1 VSDDGPQQNS
11 ALEEMTT
18 QREYQEYA
26 ATEGGRRPAT
36 EEPDMLLDVPT
47 FEVERINLE
56 AVGLRAHVSL
66 LAELPY
72 LVRLSAGADVLLD
85 RVKLELEE
93 GVKAQAL
100 LKVRL
105 EQARAILQKALDAIT
120 ENPEILEGLAR
131 VVDLTSE
138 QVGGTARDA
147 VGEHGA
153 VSQVVGG
160 VGGAT
165 RQVGEA
171 TGRLTEGVQGAVAR
185 APGRGTQAAPE
196 EPQGEIK
203 ATPAAKRLAQRLGVD
218 LSQVKGTGIG
228 GHITVTD
235 VRSAVKGE

>member
-47 FEVERINLE
+47 VEVERINLE

-72 LVRLSAGADVLLD
+72 LVHLSAGADVRLE
-85 RVKLELEE
+85 RVKVELE

-100 LKVRL
+100 FKVRL
-105 EQARAILQKALDAIT
+105 EHARAILQKGLDAIT
-120 ENPEILEGLAR
+120 ENPQVLEGLAR

-218 LSQVKGTGIG
+218 LSQVEGTGIG

>member
-11 ALEEMTT
+11 AAEEMTA

-26 ATEGGRRPAT
+26 ATGGERRPAT
-36 EEPDMLLDVPT
+36 EETDILLDVPT
-47 FEVERINLE
+47 VEVERSNLE

-72 LVRLSAGADVLLD
+72 LVHLSAGADVRLE
-85 RVKLELEE
+85 RVKVELE

-100 LKVRL
+100 FKVRL
-105 EQARAILQKALDAIT
+105 EQARAILQKGLDAIT
-120 ENPEILEGLAR
+120 ENPQVLEGLAR
-131 VVDLTSE
+131 TVALTSE

-218 LSQVKGTGIG
+218 LSQVEGTGIG

>member
-47 FEVERINLE
+47 VEVERLNLE
-56 AVGLRAHVSL
+56 AVGLRAHVAL

-85 RVKLELEE
+85 RVKVELE

-120 ENPEILEGLAR
+120 ENPEILEVLAR
-131 VVDLTSE
+131 TVALTSE
-138 QVGGTARDA
+138 QVGATAREA
-147 VGEHGA
+147 VGEHA
-153 VSQVVGG
+153 RTYHDCSTRRQGG
-160 VGGAT
+160 
-165 RQVGEA
+165 
-171 TGRLTEGVQGAVAR
+171 
-185 APGRGTQAAPE
+185 
-196 EPQGEIK
+196 
-203 ATPAAKRLAQRLGVD
+203 
-218 LSQVKGTGIG
+218 
-228 GHITVTD
+228 
-235 VRSAVKGE
+235 

>member
-1 VSDDGPQQNS
+1 MSDDGPQQNS

-36 EEPDMLLDVPT
+36 EEPDILLDVPT
-47 FEVERINLE
+47 AEVERSNLE
-56 AVGLRAHVSL
+56 AVGLRAHVAL

-72 LVRLSAGADVLLD
+72 LVHLSAGADVRLE
-85 RVKLELEE
+85 RVKVELE

-100 LKVRL
+100 FKVRL
-105 EQARAILQKALDAIT
+105 EHARAILQKGLDTIT
-120 ENPEILEGLAR
+120 ENPQVLEGLAR

-171 TGRLTEGVQGAVAR
+171 TGRLTEGVQGAVGR

-218 LSQVKGTGIG
+218 LSQVEGTGIG

>member
-47 FEVERINLE
+47 VEVERINLE

-72 LVRLSAGADVLLD
+72 LVHLSAGADVLLD
-85 RVKLELEE
+85 RVKVELE

-131 VVDLTSE
+131 TVALTSE

-218 LSQVKGTGIG
+218 LSQVEGTGIG

>member
-11 ALEEMTT
+11 GPEETTT

-47 FEVERINLE
+47 VEVERINLE

-85 RVKLELEE
+85 RVKVELE

-131 VVDLTSE
+131 TVALTSE

-165 RQVGEA
+165 RQAGEV
-171 TGRLTEGVQGAVAR
+171 TGRITEGPQGAV
-185 APGRGTQAAPE
+185 GRVAGQGSQAAPE
-196 EPQGEIK
+196 EAQGEIK
-203 ATPAAKRLAQRLGVD
+203 ATPAAERLAQELGVD
-218 LSQVKGTGIG
+218 LSQVEGTGIG
-228 GHITVTD
+228 GHITIID
-235 VRSAVKGE
+235 VRSAAKEE

>member
-11 ALEEMTT
+11 GPEETTT

-26 ATEGGRRPAT
+26 ATEGGRRLAT

-47 FEVERINLE
+47 AEVERINLE

-72 LVRLSAGADVLLD
+72 LVHLSAGADVRLE
-85 RVKLELEE
+85 RVKVELE

-131 VVDLTSE
+131 TVALTSE
-138 QVGGTARDA
+138 QVGATAREA
-147 VGEHGA
+147 VGEHA
-153 VSQVVGG
+153 RTYHDCSTRRQGG
-160 VGGAT
+160 
-165 RQVGEA
+165 
-171 TGRLTEGVQGAVAR
+171 
-185 APGRGTQAAPE
+185 
-196 EPQGEIK
+196 
-203 ATPAAKRLAQRLGVD
+203 
-218 LSQVKGTGIG
+218 
-228 GHITVTD
+228 
-235 VRSAVKGE
+235 

>member
-1 VSDDGPQQNS
+1 MSDDGPQQNS
-11 ALEEMTT
+11 GPEETT
-18 QREYQEYA
+18 AQREYQEYA
-26 ATEGGRRPAT
+26 ATDGGRRLVT

-47 FEVERINLE
+47 AEVERINLE

-72 LVRLSAGADVLLD
+72 LVHLSVGADVLLD
-85 RVKLELEE
+85 RVKVELE

-100 LKVRL
+100 FKVRL
-105 EQARAILQKALDAIT
+105 EHARAILQKALDTIT
-120 ENPEILEGLAR
+120 ENPQVLEGLAR

-218 LSQVKGTGIG
+218 LSQVEGTGIG
-228 GHITVTD
+228 GYITIID
-235 VRSAVKGE
+235 VRSAAKEE

>member
-1 VSDDGPQQNS
+1 MSDDGPQQNS
-11 ALEEMTT
+11 GPEETTT

-26 ATEGGRRPAT
+26 ATEGGRRLAT

-47 FEVERINLE
+47 AEVERLNLE

-72 LVRLSAGADVLLD
+72 LVHLSAGADVLLD
-85 RVKLELEE
+85 RVKVELE

-100 LKVRL
+100 FKVRL
-105 EQARAILQKALDAIT
+105 EHARAILQKALDTIT
-120 ENPEILEGLAR
+120 ENPQVLEGLAR

-218 LSQVKGTGIG
+218 LSQVEGTGIG

>member
-1 VSDDGPQQNS
+1 MSDDGPQQNS
-11 ALEEMTT
+11 GPEETTT

-47 FEVERINLE
+47 VEVERINLE

-72 LVRLSAGADVLLD
+72 LVHLSVGADVLLD
-85 RVKLELEE
+85 RVKVELE

-100 LKVRL
+100 FKVRL
-105 EQARAILQKALDAIT
+105 EHARAILQKGLDAIT

-131 VVDLTSE
+131 TVALTSE
-138 QVGGTARDA
+138 QVGATAREA

-171 TGRLTEGVQGAVAR
+171 AGRLTEGAQGAIGRVA
-185 APGRGTQAAPE
+185 GRGCQAAPE

-218 LSQVKGTGIG
+218 LSQVEGTGIG
-228 GHITVTD
+228 GYITIID
-235 VRSAVKGE
+235 VRSAAKEE

>member
-11 ALEEMTT
+11 ASEEMTA

-26 ATEGGRRPAT
+26 ATGGERRPAI
-36 EEPDMLLDVPT
+36 EETDMLLDVPT
-47 FEVERINLE
+47 VEVERSNLE

-72 LVRLSAGADVLLD
+72 LVHLSVGADVLLD
-85 RVKLELEE
+85 RVKVELE

-100 LKVRL
+100 FKVRL
-105 EQARAILQKALDAIT
+105 EHARAILQKGLDTIT
-120 ENPEILEGLAR
+120 ENPQILEVLAR
-131 VVDLTSE
+131 TVALTSE
-138 QVGGTARDA
+138 GEGATARKA
-147 VGEHGA
+147 VGAHGA

-171 TGRLTEGVQGAVAR
+171 AGRLTEGAQGAIGRVA
-185 APGRGTQAAPE
+185 GRGCQAAPE
-196 EPQGEIK
+196 GPQGEIK

-218 LSQVKGTGIG
+218 LSQVEGTGIG
-228 GHITVTD
+228 GHITIID
-235 VRSAVKGE
+235 VRSAAKEE